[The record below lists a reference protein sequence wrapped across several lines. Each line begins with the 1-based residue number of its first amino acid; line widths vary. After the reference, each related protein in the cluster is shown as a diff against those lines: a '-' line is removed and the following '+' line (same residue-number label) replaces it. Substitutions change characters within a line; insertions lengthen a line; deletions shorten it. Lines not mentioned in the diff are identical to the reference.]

1 MFEDDERFSAVER
14 ARDRE
19 DLYESYMVELQKK
32 VHVLVFVNTYKSA
45 SLAIHLHLYPPFFWS
60 CSGLFCQLFCLFF
73 TILGIYIMFDLS
85 WFDWSA

>member
-32 VHVLVFVNTYKSA
+32 VHVLVFVIPIRV
-45 SLAIHLHLYPPFFWS
+45 LL
-60 CSGLFCQLFCLFF
+60 
-73 TILGIYIMFDLS
+73 
-85 WFDWSA
+85 